1 MEHYQKTGR
10 ALQLEG
16 LENARNKVTLGFK
29 CDAGTKIQLAK
40 EAFQHGLTLSEYV
53 DTVITT
59 RHQKNQSSVSESTS
73 KLVFQADR
81 DRQQIKNLEKK
92 VAFYEN
98 DLMKRA
104 LNLYQGQK
112 LNYNALDGTVK
123 SITINSVEDV
133 FTILIHSVKLINH
146 V

>member
-1 MEHYQKTGR
+1 MEHYQRNGR

-16 LENARNKVTLGFK
+16 LEHARNKVTLGFK

-40 EAFQHGLTLSEYV
+40 EATQNGMTLSEYV
-53 DTVITT
+53 DTVIST
-59 RHQKNQSSVSESTS
+59 RHQKAEMPESTS
-73 KLVFQADR
+73 KLIFQADR
-81 DRQQIKNLEKK
+81 YRQQISSLEKK

-104 LNLYQGQK
+104 FAVYKGQK
-112 LNYNALDGTVK
+112 LSYSTPNGIAK
-123 SITINSVEDV
+123 SITINSIEDV
-133 FTILIHSVKLINH
+133 FTVLIHSVKMIDH